1 MFFSDLS
8 ISEDLT
14 IRYLRRVV
22 WELRTLFAPMP
33 FTPTSVT
40 RMQETGQ
47 MLENPLHTVTKSP
60 FFVRKFK
67 LMKTV
72 SKINLDFYVKLFVVK
87 KS

>member
-8 ISEDLT
+8 IAEDLT

-60 FFVRKFK
+60 FLSENSSFK
-67 LMKTV
+67 NQFGFLCQ
-72 SKINLDFYVKLFVVK
+72 IICG
-87 KS
+87 